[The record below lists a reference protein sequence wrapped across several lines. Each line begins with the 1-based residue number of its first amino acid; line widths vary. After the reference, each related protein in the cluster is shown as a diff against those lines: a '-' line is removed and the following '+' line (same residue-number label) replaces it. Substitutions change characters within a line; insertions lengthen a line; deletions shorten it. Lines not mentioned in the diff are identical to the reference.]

1 MKQAP
6 LALPVCPYCGQHF
19 SYKEVMK
26 SKGQEDVQCP
36 KCKQNF
42 KVTLETPFSILI
54 AAVASPVKA
63 AMPFSAVV
71 IIVLLVNVCLYIFK
85 PDINF
90 LYMAGVMLVGIIAI
104 IVMLPLVIRYVK
116 PENVKYSTK
125 TTRFKK

>member
-1 MKQAP
+1 
-6 LALPVCPYCGQHF
+6 
-19 SYKEVMK
+19 MK

-54 AAVASPVKA
+54 A
-63 AMPFSAVV
+63 AVV

-104 IVMLPLVIRYVK
+104 ISCVVRIIAIVISCIIIGTAIITIIGIFLIIFSRV
-116 PENVKYSTK
+116 PTIITLCSI
-125 TTRFKK
+125 